1 MDENLDE
8 KVEEGK
14 IDMLNPAETGTPQE
28 ARGFSMAEVKK
39 DFVSGTTKERTGS
52 GFSLQ
57 RTTTTSD
64 KATQDRINDFLN
76 GASKEFV
83 WDERK
88 FQFNLGKDN
97 YYCYSSEQNGVTQAA
112 IDFELTDKGI
122 ANLFRMRTDRDA
134 SRAYFQDHGKTLGQE
149 MFQTVIEELKQK
161 GAKEVYAEVTED
173 GYRFLKRQ
181 AEQGMISLT
190 VDVAPKEDTFGLIRG
205 KIV

>member
-1 MDENLDE
+1 MDENLE
-8 KVEEGK
+8 KKEEEGK
-14 IDMLNPAETGTPQE
+14 VDLLNSVE
-28 ARGFSMAEVKK
+28 AGIPEEATGFSMQAQQEK
-39 DFVSGTTKERTGS
+39 FLGGGKEESKPGL
-52 GFSLQ
+52 SLQ
-57 RTTTTSD
+57 RITKSSGPD
-64 KATQDRINDFLN
+64 IQNRVNSFLN
-76 GASKEFV
+76 GASEQYS
-83 WDERK
+83 WDDRK

-97 YYCYSSEQNGVTQAA
+97 YYCYSSEQGGNTQAA